1 MSSGIFFNFAA
12 MKIFDEVYRNI
23 IRFPVR
29 FADLDAMGHVNN
41 VTFLRYFEE
50 GRVSWF
56 RECMGLPLESTAY
69 PVIVARVEMDYLAPI
84 PFGVEV
90 AVATRCS
97 RIGGKSMTIE
107 GEIRIVAAE
116 QVPVSRYTCTVVYY
130 DYKSRLTVNVP
141 EADRKRIADFEPGL
155 S

>member
-1 MSSGIFFNFAA
+1 
-12 MKIFDEVYRNI
+12 MKIFDAVYRNI

-41 VTFLRYFEE
+41 VTFLGYFEE
-50 GRVSWF
+50 GRVAWF
-56 RECMGLPLESTAY
+56 RECMGLPPESFAY

-84 PFGVEV
+84 SFGAEVEV
-90 AVATRCS
+90 GTRCS

-107 GEIRIVAAE
+107 GEIRIASPEPALAA
-116 QVPVSRYTCTVVYY
+116 RYTCTVVYY
-130 DYKSRLTVNVP
+130 DYQSGKTIPVP